1 MFTQLSAWSPASGK
15 IPTII
20 KAILTIVSITAA
32 IPAHAANMSLSDA
45 LADTNCQGAI
55 LAKYDGIPIPQ
66 GMSLQIGGTSPC
78 KDVVIHATDAQSE
91 SKITAPLRP
100 VVIGSGG
107 TLSFEDKSMTL
118 YANSFLVKDGGQM
131 LAGSRGAPI
140 QNKIKIVMAGNL
152 SVSPA
157 PKAIGPSPIVTTTN
171 ATPNSR
177 DITVMDGGKIALFG
191 GHGLSAW
198 PDGINNNP
206 KASPAFINTHQGTN
220 SWSYLAAPAGPAS
233 YNDSANVSA
242 PVPST
247 NSDTVLTLA
256 GDVDWVAGDW
266 ISVATTSFSSHQTEI
281 VQISAIT
288 PVRDP
293 NQSAMTI
300 TDATHATPI
309 VVTASTAPETGA
321 TVTITGVKGNTAA
334 NGTWIVTKQ
343 SDTTFALNT
352 AIGNGSYTSGGTAQT
367 QVSQVTL
374 SQPLKHYHFGGKAP
388 TPGFFPANTT
398 QSVIT
403 GANPIDVSFQAKS
416 FYDGPDQNYGID
428 ERAEVALLSRNIKLT
443 SVAGRSGDANH
454 FTGGHLVAM
463 VSAHG
468 KPAPILN
475 LVGVEIEK
483 FGQPFVGRYPV
494 HLHHLPQMA
503 ITAATNTTPIVV
515 TSSMVPPN
523 GSMVRISGAQG
534 NNAANGTWMVANPTT
549 TTFALKE
556 STGNG
561 TLIGTPVWTMD
572 NILVQDVSVHH
583 AYNKCFVAHHTAN
596 AKFYNNVCVRTVG
609 QGVYLEDGT
618 DITGNQF
625 IRNHIA
631 GTMAAQSTYT
641 YPLTGGSQYWDGD
654 NLQASNAITPSWY
667 TINGIADTS
676 LSGENS
682 YISNTNQALGPYQG
696 PDTYHPGGFW
706 ITNPGNVFVN
716 NSVAGCQAQGRGYWI
731 ISQDPS
737 QESAYPEFTGNR
749 THGCYN
755 GIDTAPDAINNASN
769 PAPLLSTAAYQITGA
784 TNPPII
790 VTSSGALPTNLNSG
804 TYTVTIAGIG
814 KKTNGTWPISDIN
827 QAQKSFGIE
836 NAHLTGAPPQGGT
849 WTFEQQPIL
858 KASKASPTSPI
869 VITFP
874 DTSFPVPPNGA
885 TVIITGQ
892 NSAVNG
898 TWKIKESTSSGFT
911 LKDSEASGTGGLS
924 HNGGSWAMQ
933 GDIASIANAP
943 ITITSNNVPPTG
955 TQITISD
962 IKGNTAA
969 NGSWTTTKLSST
981 TFSLNGSSGNGSYTS
996 GGSWSDAT
1004 YPPVLV
1010 LNGNTSTRSRNRG
1023 LWSRSIFMALHDN
1036 RFATNPYGVSLAGGG
1051 GPEGNLPG
1059 YWDLAHANVFAGMS
1073 RNNVDRYP
1081 ACSFTG
1087 QNGNNWEKECTDV
1100 ALLASG
1106 HWGNYPDAKMNIQ
1119 GYSYYDGPA
1128 RIENNR
1134 FVNFRADPTGIHAN
1148 DPAARL
1154 LTTIDIAKIHPT
1166 GQLEGLVN
1174 SAPKGSAPSA
1184 NYKGYAGDP
1193 ATGWIQSNAQ
1203 SVPPTQY
1210 IKGSIWD
1217 NVDFKHQVYD
1227 ESVNMGTFQDGDKTT
1242 VILDMDGRLAGMNV
1256 ACTSNDAH
1264 CTPPPAVSLNNL
1276 TYYATD
1282 FTVDE
1287 PHSRGPN
1294 NFLATSLMS
1303 PHRYATLNIESVPS
1317 PPNIP
1322 PLRVEITRDMP
1333 AYGDT
1338 TYPNLFLNGRGQEP
1352 IYEPFVMDRMGY
1364 TVRAKNGTENQP
1376 SSQSLQAFEPKLLFS
1391 YTDPSVKKAGQF
1403 FVNRIGVFA
1412 PLSEPTSI
1420 KIYRMRRQWGD
1431 KYMGANWPPAPYVPP
1446 VAAPSC
1452 DGTFFKL
1459 SSTQQT
1465 SGWQDCV
1472 NRGTNTGNYTGGTT
1486 LTPATSWTDF
1496 EQNYTDLLA
1505 GTTTIATFIAN
1516 QTYYYDTTS
1525 QTLYFYMIEDK
1536 PVWQNYA
1543 PLGTCDA
1550 ANYAT
1555 GENFLGR
1562 IQAIKSFSNPGS
1574 VKAALDAACLVNGG
1588 SPQKNDLYSCH
1599 ETGCAAYAVDLTN
1612 AGLSTGT
1619 LQTITNA
1626 TTATSTNPIEI
1637 TTGVAPAT
1645 GSQVTING
1653 IIGNTAANG
1662 TWTVTNTGATTFTL
1676 NGSTGKNSNTYTSGG
1691 KWICDNCAPP
1701 HPITRT
1707 AYHGWNQYKLVY
1719 ATPTQQAN
1727 GLPVA
1732 VNSALGN
1739 TAPPTDGTDL
1749 TGLQIPRFNAIP
1761 PLGNQVTYNFQ
1772 PLSGPTFPI
1781 TENFPYR
1788 CTQTPPW
1795 SPVNARGTY
1804 TSPTYPIHHSI
1815 CSAFDITAA
1824 TNASPIVITS
1834 TVAPPTGTKVT
1845 ITGIT
1850 GNTAANG
1857 TWTVTK
1863 ITPTTFSLNG
1873 TTGNVAYG
1881 SGGAWQID

>member
-1 MFTQLSAWSPASGK
+1 MLAQRSARCLFWPKG
-15 IPTII
+15 PTNFN
-20 KAILTIVSITAA
+20 AILTIIA
-32 IPAHAANMSLSDA
+32 IMVPLSAHAASMSLSEA
-45 LADTNCQGAI
+45 LSNTQCQGV
-55 LAKYDGIPIPQ
+55 IPN
-66 GMSLQIGGTSPC
+66 GKTLKIGGTSPC
-78 KDVVIHATDAQSE
+78 IDVVISATDASTN
-91 SKITAPLRP
+91 SSITAPLRP

-107 TLSFEDKSMTL
+107 TLSFKDETTTL

-140 QNKIKIVMAGNL
+140 QNKITIIMAGTL
-152 SVSPA
+152 SASPA
-157 PKAIGPSPIVTTTN
+157 PMAMGSTPIVTTTN
-171 ATPNSR
+171 KTPNSR

-198 PDGINNNP
+198 PDGINNDP
-206 KASPAFINTHQGTN
+206 KASPAFINTHRGTN
-220 SWSYLAAPAGPAS
+220 SWTYLATPAGPAS
-233 YNDSANVSA
+233 YNDGANVSA

-247 NSDTVLTLA
+247 NPDTTLTLA
-256 GDVDWVAGDW
+256 GEVDWAQGDW

-281 VQISAIT
+281 VQIDTIT
-288 PVRDP
+288 TVTDP

-300 TDATHATPI
+300 TGATNAAPI
-309 VVTASTAPETGA
+309 IVTASSAPETGE
-321 TVTITGVKGNTAA
+321 TVTITGIKGNTAT

-352 AIGNGSYTSGGTAQT
+352 AIGNGTYTSGGTAQV
-367 QVSQVTL
+367 QVSQITL

-388 TPGFFPANTT
+388 TSGFFPANTT
-398 QSVIT
+398 QSVIA
-403 GANPIDVSFQAKS
+403 GGNPIDVSFQSKS
-416 FYDGPDQNYGID
+416 FYDSADQNYGID

-443 SVAGRSGDANH
+443 SVAGEAGDANS

-468 KPAPILN
+468 KHAPILN

-483 FGQPFVGRYPV
+483 FGQPFVGRYPL
-494 HLHHLPQMA
+494 HLHHLPQMT
-503 ITAATNTTPIVV
+503 ITAATNASPIVV
-515 TSSMVPPN
+515 TSSKAPAA
-523 GSMVRISGAQG
+523 GTMVRISGAQG
-534 NNAANGTWMVANPTT
+534 NDAANGTWVVDSPTT
-549 TTFALKE
+549 TTFALKG

-561 TLIGTPVWTMD
+561 TLIGTPVLTTD

-583 AYNKCFVAHHTAN
+583 AYNKCFVVHHTAN
-596 AKFYNNVCVRTVG
+596 AQFYNNVCVRTVG

-625 IRNHIA
+625 MRNHIA
-631 GTMAAQSTYT
+631 GTMAAQSTYS
-641 YPLTGGSQYWDGD
+641 YPRANNSQYWDGD
-654 NLQASNAITPSWY
+654 NLQAANTNANWY
-667 TINGIADTS
+667 TINGIPDTS
-676 LSGENS
+676 LSGANS
-682 YISNTNQALGPYQG
+682 GTGTEPG

-731 ISQDPS
+731 ITQDPT

-755 GIDTAPDAINNASN
+755 GIDTAPDAINNAFN
-769 PAPLLSTAAYQITGA
+769 PAPLLQPATYPVSGA
-784 TNPPII
+784 SNPPII
-790 VTSSGALPTNLNSG
+790 VTSSEALPTGISTG
-804 TYTVTIAGIG
+804 DFTVTIAGIG
-814 KKTNGTWPISDIN
+814 PETNGTWPISDID
-827 QAQKSFGIE
+827 QTKKSFGVD
-836 NAHLTGAPPQGGT
+836 NARLAGTPPAGGT
-849 WTFEQQPIL
+849 WTFENQPIL
-858 KASKASPTSPI
+858 TAAKATATSPI

-874 DTSFPVPPNGA
+874 GGSFPVPPNGA

-892 NSAVNG
+892 NPAVNG
-898 TWKIKESTSSGFT
+898 TWTIKDSSATGFT
-911 LKDSEASGTGGLS
+911 LANSETVGMSGLPQ
-924 HNGGSWAMQ
+924 NGGFWAMQ
-933 GDIASIANAP
+933 GNIASIASAP
-943 ITITSNNVPPTG
+943 ITITSTNVPPTG

-962 IKGNTAA
+962 IGGNTAA
-969 NGSWTTTKLSST
+969 NGSWTATKISST
-981 TFSLNGSSGNGSYTS
+981 TFSLDGSNGNGSYTS
-996 GGSWSDAT
+996 GGIWSEAT
-1004 YPPVLV
+1004 YPPILL

-1023 LWSRSIFMALHDN
+1023 LWSRSIFMALHNN

-1081 ACSFTG
+1081 ACSFKG
-1087 QNGNNWEKECTDV
+1087 QSGNNWKQECTDV
-1100 ALLASG
+1100 KLASDA
-1106 HWGNYPDAKMNIQ
+1106 HWGNYPDATMNIQ

-1134 FVNFRADPTGIHAN
+1134 FVNFRADPTGIHSN

-1154 LTTIDIAKIHPT
+1154 LTSTDIAKIVSDGIV
-1166 GQLEGLVN
+1166 GQLEGIVN
-1174 SAPKGSAPSA
+1174 SAPANSAPSA

-1227 ESVNMGTFQDGDKTT
+1227 ESVNMGVFEDGDKTT
-1242 VILDMDGRLAGMNV
+1242 VILDMDGRLAGMKV
-1256 ACTSNDAH
+1256 ACTSNDAN

-1276 TYYATD
+1276 DYYATD

-1317 PPNIP
+1317 PSSAP

-1338 TYPNLFLNGRGQEP
+1338 TYPNLFLNGRGQNP

-1364 TVRAKNGTENQP
+1364 TVHAKNGTENQP

-1412 PLSEPTSI
+1412 PLATPSSI

-1431 KYMGANWPPAPYVPP
+1431 KYMGADWPPAPYVPP

-1452 DGTFFKL
+1452 DGTFFTL
-1459 SSTQQT
+1459 TTTQQET
-1465 SGWQDCV
+1465 GWQDCV
-1472 NRGTNTGNYTGGTT
+1472 NRGTNSGNYTGGTT
-1486 LTPATSWTDF
+1486 LTQATSWNDF
-1496 EQNYTDLLA
+1496 EQSYTDLMA
-1505 GTTTIATFIAN
+1505 GTTTVATFIAN
-1516 QTYYYDTTS
+1516 QTYYYDATS

-1550 ANYAT
+1550 ANYT
-1555 GENFLGR
+1555 TNENYLGR
-1562 IQAIKSFSNPGS
+1562 IQAIKTFSNPAS
-1574 VKAALDAACLVNGG
+1574 VKAALDAACLVSN
-1588 SPQKNDLYSCH
+1588 STQQKNDLYSCH
-1599 ETGCAAYAVDLTN
+1599 ETGCAAYALDLSS

-1626 TTATSTNPIEI
+1626 TNATGTSPITI
-1637 TTGVAPAT
+1637 TTGTAPPT
-1645 GSQVTING
+1645 GSKVTING
-1653 IIGNTAANG
+1653 IEGNTAANG

-1676 NGSTGKNSNTYTSGG
+1676 NGSTGKSSGTYTSGG
-1691 KWICDNCAPP
+1691 TWICDNCAPP

-1707 AYHGWNQYKLVY
+1707 AYNGWNQYKLVY
-1719 ATPTQQAN
+1719 ATPTQQPN

-1732 VNSALGN
+1732 GNSAIGN
-1739 TAPPTDGTDL
+1739 TPPPTDGADL
-1749 TGLQIPRFNAIP
+1749 SDLQIPLFDAVP
-1761 PLGNQVTYNFQ
+1761 PLGNQVTYNFL
-1772 PLSGPTFPI
+1772 PLSGPPFPV

-1804 TSPTYPIHHSI
+1804 SSPTYPIHHSI
-1815 CSAFDITAA
+1815 CSAFDITGA
-1824 TNASPIVITS
+1824 TNAKPIVITS
-1834 TVAPPTGTKVT
+1834 TFAPPTGTKMT

-1850 GNTAANG
+1850 GNTKANG
-1857 TWTVTK
+1857 TWTVTN
-1863 ITPTTFSLNG
+1863 ITPTTFSLDG
-1873 TTGNVAYG
+1873 TTGNATYI
-1881 SGGAWQID
+1881 SGGSWQID

>member
-1 MFTQLSAWSPASGK
+1 MLAQRSARYLFWLKKP
-15 IPTII
+15 INF
-20 KAILTIVSITAA
+20 KAILTIIAITVPL
-32 IPAHAANMSLSDA
+32 PAHAASMSLSEA
-45 LADTNCQGAI
+45 LNNTQCQGV
-55 LAKYDGIPIPQ
+55 IPN
-66 GMSLQIGGTSPC
+66 GNTLQIGGTSPC
-78 KDVVIHATDAQSE
+78 IDVVISATDASTN
-91 SKITAPLRP
+91 SSITAPLRP

-107 TLSFEDKSMTL
+107 TLSFKDETTTL

-140 QNKIKIVMAGNL
+140 QNKITIIMAGTL
-152 SVSPA
+152 SASPA
-157 PKAIGPSPIVTTTN
+157 PMAMGSSPIVTATN
-171 ATPNSR
+171 AAPNSR

-198 PDGINNNP
+198 PDGINNDP

-220 SWSYLAAPAGPAS
+220 SWTYLATPAGPAS
-233 YNDSANVSA
+233 YNDGANVSA

-247 NSDTVLTLA
+247 NPDTTLTLA
-256 GDVDWVAGDW
+256 GEVDWAQGDW

-281 VQISAIT
+281 VQIDTIT
-288 PVRDP
+288 TVTDP

-300 TDATHATPI
+300 TGATNAAPI
-309 VVTASTAPETGA
+309 IVTASSAPETGE
-321 TVTITGVKGNTAA
+321 TVTITGVKGNTGA
-334 NGTWIVTKQ
+334 NGKWIVTKQ

-352 AIGNGSYTSGGTAQT
+352 AIGNGTYTSGGTAQV
-367 QVSQVTL
+367 QVSQITL

-388 TPGFFPANTT
+388 TSGFFPANTT
-398 QSVIT
+398 QSVIAD
-403 GANPIDVSFQAKS
+403 GNPIDVSFQSKS
-416 FYDGPDQNYGID
+416 FYDGSDQNYGID

-443 SVAGRSGDANH
+443 SVAGEAGDANS
-454 FTGGHLVAM
+454 FIGGHLVAM

-468 KPAPILN
+468 KPAPTLN

-483 FGQPFVGRYPV
+483 FGQPFVGRYPL
-494 HLHHLPQMA
+494 HLHHLPQMT
-503 ITAATNTTPIVV
+503 ISAASKGSPIVV
-515 TSSMVPPN
+515 TSSMAPSA
-523 GSMVRISGAQG
+523 GSVVRISGAQG
-534 NNAANGTWMVANPTT
+534 YDAPNGIWMVENPTA
-549 TTFALKE
+549 TTFALTG
-556 STGNG
+556 STGNND

-583 AYNKCFVAHHTAN
+583 AYNKCFVVHHTAN
-596 AKFYNNVCVRTVG
+596 AQFYNNVCVRTVG

-625 IRNHIA
+625 MRNHIA
-631 GTMAAQSTYT
+631 GTMAAQSTYS
-641 YPLTGGSQYWDGD
+641 YPRANDSQYWDGD
-654 NLQASNAITPSWY
+654 NLQAVNTNANWY
-667 TINGIADTS
+667 TINGIPDTS
-676 LSGENS
+676 LSGANS
-682 YISNTNQALGPYQG
+682 GTPPG

-731 ISQDPS
+731 ITQDPS

-755 GIDTAPDAINNASN
+755 GIDTAPDAINAVN
-769 PAPLLSTAAYQITGA
+769 PAPL
-784 TNPPII
+784 
-790 VTSSGALPTNLNSG
+790 
-804 TYTVTIAGIG
+804 
-814 KKTNGTWPISDIN
+814 
-827 QAQKSFGIE
+827 
-836 NAHLTGAPPQGGT
+836 
-849 WTFEQQPIL
+849 
-858 KASKASPTSPI
+858 
-869 VITFP
+869 
-874 DTSFPVPPNGA
+874 VPPS
-885 TVIITGQ
+885 TG
-892 NSAVNG
+892 N
-898 TWKIKESTSSGFT
+898 
-911 LKDSEASGTGGLS
+911 
-924 HNGGSWAMQ
+924 
-933 GDIASIANAP
+933 
-943 ITITSNNVPPTG
+943 
-955 TQITISD
+955 
-962 IKGNTAA
+962 
-969 NGSWTTTKLSST
+969 
-981 TFSLNGSSGNGSYTS
+981 
-996 GGSWSDAT
+996 T
-1004 YPPVLV
+1004 YPPVL
-1010 LNGNTSTRSRNRG
+1010 LINGNTSTRSRNRG
-1023 LWSRSIFMALHDN
+1023 LWSRSIFVALHNN

-1081 ACSFTG
+1081 ACSNTG
-1087 QNGNNWEKECTDV
+1087 TAWQTECTDV
-1100 ALLASG
+1100 VLASVAS
-1106 HWGNYPDAKMNIQ
+1106 WGNYPDAKMNIQ

-1134 FVNFRADPTGIHAN
+1134 FVNFRADPTGIHSN

-1154 LTTIDIAKIHPT
+1154 LTSTDIAKIVSDGIV
-1166 GQLEGLVN
+1166 GQLEGIVN
-1174 SAPKGSAPSA
+1174 SAPANSAPSVD
-1184 NYKGYAGDP
+1184 YQGYAGDP

-1227 ESVNMGTFQDGDKTT
+1227 ESVNMGVFEDGDKTT
-1242 VILDMDGRLAGMNV
+1242 VILDMDGRLAGMKV
-1256 ACTSNDAH
+1256 ACTSNDAN

-1276 TYYATD
+1276 DYYATD

-1317 PPNIP
+1317 PSSAP

-1333 AYGDT
+1333 AYGNT
-1338 TYPNLFLNGRGQEP
+1338 TYPHLFLNGRGQNP

-1364 TVRAKNGTENQP
+1364 TVHAKNGTENQP

-1412 PLSEPTSI
+1412 PLAAPSSI

-1431 KYMGANWPPAPYVPP
+1431 KYMGADWPPAPYVPP

-1452 DGTFFKL
+1452 DGTFFTL
-1459 SSTQQT
+1459 TTTQQET
-1465 SGWQDCV
+1465 GWQDCV
-1472 NRGTNTGNYTGGTT
+1472 NRGTNSGNYTGGTT
-1486 LTPATSWTDF
+1486 LTQATSWNDF
-1496 EQNYTDLLA
+1496 EQSYTDLMA
-1505 GTTTIATFIAN
+1505 GTTTVATFIAN
-1516 QTYYYDTTS
+1516 QTYYYDATS

-1555 GENFLGR
+1555 GENYLGR
-1562 IQAIKSFSNPGS
+1562 IQAIKTFSNPGS
-1574 VKAALDAACLVNGG
+1574 VKAALDAACLVSAGT
-1588 SPQKNDLYSCH
+1588 PQKNDLYSCH
-1599 ETGCAAYAVDLTN
+1599 ETGCAAYALDLSS

-1626 TTATSTNPIEI
+1626 TNATGTSPITI
-1637 TTGVAPAT
+1637 TTGTAPPT
-1645 GSQVTING
+1645 GSKVTING
-1653 IIGNTAANG
+1653 IEGNTAANG

-1676 NGSTGKNSNTYTSGG
+1676 NGSTGKSSGTYTSGG
-1691 KWICDNCAPP
+1691 TWICDNCAPP
-1701 HPITRT
+1701 YPITRT
-1707 AYHGWNQYKLVY
+1707 AYNGWNQYKLVY

-1732 VNSALGN
+1732 GNSAIGN
-1739 TAPPTDGTDL
+1739 TPPPADGADL
-1749 TGLQIPRFNAIP
+1749 SDLQIPLFDAVP
-1761 PLGNQVTYNFQ
+1761 PLGNQVTYNFL
-1772 PLSGPTFPI
+1772 PLSGPPFPV

-1804 TSPTYPIHHSI
+1804 SSPTYPIHHSI
-1815 CSAFDITAA
+1815 CSAFDITGA

-1834 TVAPPTGTKVT
+1834 TFAPPTGTKMT

-1850 GNTAANG
+1850 GNTKANG
-1857 TWTVTK
+1857 TWTVTN
-1863 ITPTTFSLNG
+1863 ITPTTFSLDG
-1873 TTGNVAYG
+1873 TTGNATYI
-1881 SGGAWQID
+1881 SGGSWQID